1 MKFSF
6 KRFNIP
12 YLYTIPYRTS
22 LFLTCL
28 CNCVLANA
36 INTTKPRDLVWR
48 LLASQKEQKYIAFFL
63 PEQQIISVWHQT
75 LLQTRI
81 PITANRRYTTLSITY
96 SSTSPLYTDYLTLKI
111 AKYAIWCPNFF
122 HCTQSHRCF
131 FCVCVPHPSFCISF
145 TKKKRVKD
153 TTNSYG
159 YGFGVCACVWL
170 VERAWGMDQLDKGGC
185 CYCCCLFGKISMY
198 KTKRK
203 VGSMR
208 IPKGRLPP
216 WEGPNTSESA
226 LVALLGG
233 RGGGETR
240 ASQFTFMVTRTD
252 NGNVQIQRSWSF
264 TLRFRESYSQSDRI
278 NK

>member
-1 MKFSF
+1 MRYDAPIFFIVHK
-6 KRFNIP
+6 
-12 YLYTIPYRTS
+12 
-22 LFLTCL
+22 
-28 CNCVLANA
+28 A
-36 INTTKPRDLVWR
+36 ID
-48 LLASQKEQKYIAFFL
+48 AFF
-63 PEQQIISVWHQT
+63 
-75 LLQTRI
+75 
-81 PITANRRYTTLSITY
+81 
-96 SSTSPLYTDYLTLKI
+96 
-111 AKYAIWCPNFF
+111 
-122 HCTQSHRCF
+122 
-131 FCVCVPHPSFCISF
+131 VCVSLTPRFVFHLQ
-145 TKKKRVKD
+145 KKRESKTQQTATVMG
-153 TTNSYG
+153 S
-159 YGFGVCACVWL
+159 ACVRVCGWWKGRGEWISWTRGVVVIVVVCL
-170 VERAWGMDQLDKGGC
+170 VKFLC
-185 CYCCCLFGKISMY
+185 T

-233 RGGGETR
+233 EGRWGGETR

>member
-1 MKFSF
+1 MRYDAPIFFIVHK
-6 KRFNIP
+6 
-12 YLYTIPYRTS
+12 
-22 LFLTCL
+22 
-28 CNCVLANA
+28 A
-36 INTTKPRDLVWR
+36 ID
-48 LLASQKEQKYIAFFL
+48 AFF
-63 PEQQIISVWHQT
+63 
-75 LLQTRI
+75 
-81 PITANRRYTTLSITY
+81 
-96 SSTSPLYTDYLTLKI
+96 
-111 AKYAIWCPNFF
+111 
-122 HCTQSHRCF
+122 
-131 FCVCVPHPSFCISF
+131 VCVSLTPRFVFHLQ
-145 TKKKRVKD
+145 KKKRVKD